1 METFIRKITSRK
13 LWIAVIVIVV
23 CVASQFGVKPE
34 EVGDVVATIDQ
45 IVARA
50 GAIAAGLSYIL
61 SEAHI
66 DAISV
71 QAKNSDEKKSEKSE
85 SLQ

>member
-1 METFIRKITSRK
+1 MENFIRKITSRK
-13 LWIAVIVIVV
+13 LWICIIVIVV
-23 CVASQFGVKPE
+23 CVASQLGVKPE
-34 EVGDVVATIDQ
+34 EIGNVVATIDQ

-50 GAIAAGLSYIL
+50 GAIAAGLAYIL

-66 DAISV
+66 DAASV
-71 QAKNSDEKKSEKSE
+71 KAKAEGKKSEDAE